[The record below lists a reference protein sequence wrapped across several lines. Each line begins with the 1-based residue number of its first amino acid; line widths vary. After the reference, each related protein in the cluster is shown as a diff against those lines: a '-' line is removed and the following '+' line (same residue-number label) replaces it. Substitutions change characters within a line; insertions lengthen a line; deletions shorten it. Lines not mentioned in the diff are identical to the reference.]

1 MTKRRYLA
9 ELTFLT
15 LLVAGATSSRAASAI
30 PERPEKLKF
39 PPLVYEPPVPE
50 KYRVQL
56 KAGAV
61 AYVVPDREL
70 PLVNIVVYVHTG
82 QYLEPAGKEGISD
95 LTGYLLA
102 RGGIKSK
109 TAEEL
114 EERFAF
120 LAAQLNSGIGENQG
134 SVSLNLLSKDV
145 DEGISILREVLSA
158 PRFEDDKIALR
169 KQQLLQAMKE
179 RN

>member
-1 MTKRRYLA
+1 MTQRGYLIH
-9 ELTFLT
+9 LM
-15 LLVAGATSSRAASAI
+15 LVAAGAMPCLAATAI

-39 PPLVYEPPVPE
+39 PPLVYEPPAPE

-56 KAGAV
+56 KGGPV

-82 QYLEPAGKEGISD
+82 QYLEPAGKEGLSD

-114 EERFAF
+114 EERHAF
-120 LAAQLNSGIGENQG
+120 LAAQLS
-134 SVSLNLLSKDV
+134 
-145 DEGISILREVLSA
+145 
-158 PRFEDDKIALR
+158 
-169 KQQLLQAMKE
+169 
-179 RN
+179 